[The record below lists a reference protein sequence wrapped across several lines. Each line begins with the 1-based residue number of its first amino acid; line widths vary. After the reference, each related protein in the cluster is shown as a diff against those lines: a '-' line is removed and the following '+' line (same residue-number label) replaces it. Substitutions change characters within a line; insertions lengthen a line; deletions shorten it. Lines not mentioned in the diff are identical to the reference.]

1 VPTNYELFAA
11 NGSPITTYGWTTLQP
26 NLGLRRSFLWRF
38 VIANVTSPIIGADF
52 LAYYHLLPDLRRG
65 VLVDGRTEL
74 HIKGTTETGSIK
86 SIKVLAN
93 EKKYHRIL
101 AEFPEIT
108 RATARARTIKHST
121 VHHIITTE
129 GPPEAC
135 RPRRL
140 GPKKL
145 KAAKAEFNIL
155 LQEGV
160 IQASKSPWSAPLHMV
175 QKKENAW
182 RPCRDYRRLNTRTVP
197 DRYPI
202 PHIEDFS
209 QILHNKKIFS
219 TLDLVRA

>member
-1 VPTNYELFAA
+1 LALQSDYTNGFSALITPKVR
-11 NGSPITTYGWTTLQP
+11 SPNAP
-26 NLGLRRSFLWRF
+26 
-38 VIANVTSPIIGADF
+38 

-74 HIKGTTETGSIK
+74 LIKGTTEAGSIE

-93 EKKYHRIL
+93 ENKYHRIL

-121 VHHIITTE
+121 VHHIVTTE

-140 GPKKL
+140 DPKKL
-145 KAAKAEFNIL
+145 RAAKAEFNIL

-175 QKKENAW
+175 QKKEKAW
-182 RPCRDYRRLNTRTVP
+182 RPCGDYRRLNARTVP

-209 QILHNKKIFS
+209 HS
-219 TLDLVRA
+219 P